1 MKRYDTLP
9 EGLRGVYLRVMC
21 SLGNQLTARGAS
33 GIRSAEE
40 LGFLAERVGRIP
52 REGDLGIFSIA
63 KSYRGVFERIAEDD
77 FRSYVVSKRLLQT
90 RVVGFDGV
98 VASVDVLDLSGFD
111 ESEEVDDS
119 VAGCDV
125 DDGFEDVET
134 VEDTDTDEDED
145 SLDFEDVEEEE
156 DNSLDFED
164 VEEDEDEDGLDFEDV
179 EEDEDEDGLDF
190 EDVEEEEEDEDEDG
204 GDLDFEDVE
213 EDEDEDGDG
222 LDFEDV
228 EEDEDNSLDFEDVE
242 EDEDGDNLD
251 FEDVEEDEDEDNSL
265 DFEDVDEDEDENS
278 LDFEDVDEDE
288 DNSLDFED
296 DDAEDASNSQS
307 SRTVGT
313 SSRGDT
319 RRRPAAQQA
328 PTPGIRKD
336 WSRIR
341 GVEGNESME
350 TVLSGVESLF
360 SKLRGR
366 RS

>member
-9 EGLRGVYLRVMC
+9 EGLRGVYLRVMR

-119 VAGCDV
+119 VSGCDV

-134 VEDTDTDEDED
+134 VEDEEDEDED
-145 SLDFEDVEEEE
+145 GLDFEDVEEEEDNSLDFEDVEEEE

-190 EDVEEEEEDEDEDG
+190 EDVEEEEEDEDED
-204 GDLDFEDVE
+204 E
-213 EDEDEDGDG
+213 DG

-251 FEDVEEDEDEDNSL
+251 FEDVEEDEDEDGL
-265 DFEDVDEDEDENS
+265 DFEDVEEDEDENS

-288 DNSLDFED
+288 NNSLDFED

>member
-9 EGLRGVYLRVMC
+9 EGLRGVYLRVMR

-134 VEDTDTDEDED
+134 VEDEEDEDED
-145 SLDFEDVEEEE
+145 GLDFEDVDEDEEEEDNSLDFEDVEEEE

-164 VEEDEDEDGLDFEDV
+164 VEEEDDEDEDGLDFEDV

-190 EDVEEEEEDEDEDG
+190 EDVEEDEDEDS
-204 GDLDFEDVE
+204 
-213 EDEDEDGDG
+213 

-242 EDEDGDNLD
+242 EDEDGLD

-265 DFEDVDEDEDENS
+265 DFEDVEEDEDENS

-288 DNSLDFED
+288 DSSLDFED

>member
-9 EGLRGVYLRVMC
+9 EGLRGVYLRVMR
-21 SLGNQLTARGAS
+21 SLGNQLTARGTS

-63 KSYRGVFERIAEDD
+63 KSYRWVFERIAEDD

-119 VAGCDV
+119 VSGCDV

-134 VEDTDTDEDED
+134 IEDTDTDEDED
-145 SLDFEDVEEEE
+145 EDGLDFEDVEEEEDNSLDFEDVEEEE

-190 EDVEEEEEDEDEDG
+190 EDVEEEEEDEDED
-204 GDLDFEDVE
+204 E
-213 EDEDEDGDG
+213 DG

-228 EEDEDNSLDFEDVE
+228 EEED
-242 EDEDGDNLD
+242 EDEDGLD

-265 DFEDVDEDEDENS
+265 DFEDVEEDEDENS

>member
-9 EGLRGVYLRVMC
+9 EGLRGVYLRVMR
-21 SLGNQLTARGAS
+21 SLGNQLTARGTS
-33 GIRSAEE
+33 GIRSVEE

-119 VAGCDV
+119 VSGCDV

-134 VEDTDTDEDED
+134 VEDEEDEDED
-145 SLDFEDVEEEE
+145 GLDFEDVEEEE

-164 VEEDEDEDGLDFEDV
+164 VEEDEDEDSLDFEDV
-179 EEDEDEDGLDF
+179 EEDEGEDGLDF
-190 EDVEEEEEDEDEDG
+190 EDVEEEEEDEDEG
-204 GDLDFEDVE
+204 GDGLDFEDVE

-228 EEDEDNSLDFEDVE
+228 EEDEDEDNGLDFEDVE
-242 EDEDGDNLD
+242 EDED
-251 FEDVEEDEDEDNSL
+251 NSL
-265 DFEDVDEDEDENS
+265 DFEGDDV
-278 LDFEDVDEDE
+278 
-288 DNSLDFED
+288 
-296 DDAEDASNSQS
+296 EDAS
-307 SRTVGT
+307 RTVDT
-313 SSRGDT
+313 KSRRAGASKDT

>member
-9 EGLRGVYLRVMC
+9 EGLRGVYLRVMR

-111 ESEEVDDS
+111 ESE
-119 VAGCDV
+119 DV

-134 VEDTDTDEDED
+134 VEDEEDEDED
-145 SLDFEDVEEEE
+145 GLDFEDVEEEEDNSLDFEDVEEEE

-190 EDVEEEEEDEDEDG
+190 EDVEEEEEDEDEDE
-204 GDLDFEDVE
+204 DSLDFEDVE
-213 EDEDEDGDG
+213 EDEDEDG

-228 EEDEDNSLDFEDVE
+228 EEED
-242 EDEDGDNLD
+242 EDEDGLD

-265 DFEDVDEDEDENS
+265 DFEDVEEDEDENS

>member
-9 EGLRGVYLRVMC
+9 EGLRGVYLRVMR

-156 DNSLDFED
+156 DSSLDFEDVEEEEDNSLDFED

-190 EDVEEEEEDEDEDG
+190 EDVEEDEDEDS
-204 GDLDFEDVE
+204 
-213 EDEDEDGDG
+213 

-242 EDEDGDNLD
+242 EDEDGLD

-265 DFEDVDEDEDENS
+265 DFEDVEEDEDENS

>member
-9 EGLRGVYLRVMC
+9 EGLRGVYLRVMR
-21 SLGNQLTARGAS
+21 SLGNQLTARGTS

-119 VAGCDV
+119 VSGCDV

-134 VEDTDTDEDED
+134 VEDEEDEDED
-145 SLDFEDVEEEE
+145 GLDFEDVEEEE

-190 EDVEEEEEDEDEDG
+190 EDVEEEEEDEDEDEDG
-204 GDLDFEDVE
+204 LDFEDVEEEAKEEGEDGLDFEDVEEDEDDLDFEDVE

-228 EEDEDNSLDFEDVE
+228 EEDEDN
-242 EDEDGDNLD
+242 GLD
-251 FEDVEEDEDEDNSL
+251 FEDVEEDEDEDNGL
-265 DFEDVDEDEDENS
+265 DFEDVE
-278 LDFEDVDEDE
+278 EDE
-288 DNSLDFED
+288 DNPLDFEGD
-296 DDAEDASNSQS
+296 DVEDAS
-307 SRTVGT
+307 RTVDT
-313 SSRGDT
+313 KSRRAGASKDT

>member
-9 EGLRGVYLRVMC
+9 EGLRGVYLRVMR
-21 SLGNQLTARGAS
+21 SLGNQLTARGTS

-134 VEDTDTDEDED
+134 VEDEEDEDED
-145 SLDFEDVEEEE
+145 NLDFEDVEEEEDNSLDFEDVEEEE

-179 EEDEDEDGLDF
+179 EEEEDSSLDFEDVEEEDEDGDEDSLDFEDVEEDEDEDGLDF
-190 EDVEEEEEDEDEDG
+190 EDVEEEDEDEDG
-204 GDLDFEDVE
+204 
-213 EDEDEDGDG
+213 
-222 LDFEDV
+222 
-228 EEDEDNSLDFEDVE
+228 
-242 EDEDGDNLD
+242 LD

-265 DFEDVDEDEDENS
+265 DFEDVEEDEDENS

-296 DDAEDASNSQS
+296 DDAEDSSNSQS

>member
-9 EGLRGVYLRVMC
+9 EGLRGVYLRVMR

-63 KSYRGVFERIAEDD
+63 KSYRWVFERIAEDD

-134 VEDTDTDEDED
+134 VEDEEDEDED
-145 SLDFEDVEEEE
+145 GLDFEDVEEKE

-190 EDVEEEEEDEDEDG
+190 EDVEEEDEDEDE
-204 GDLDFEDVE
+204 
-213 EDEDEDGDG
+213 DG

-242 EDEDGDNLD
+242 EEEEDEDEDGLD
-251 FEDVEEDEDEDNSL
+251 FEDVEEDEDED
-265 DFEDVDEDEDENS
+265 NS

>member
-9 EGLRGVYLRVMC
+9 EGLRGVYLRVMR
-21 SLGNQLTARGAS
+21 SLGNQLTARGTS
-33 GIRSAEE
+33 GIRSVEE

-119 VAGCDV
+119 VSGCDV

-134 VEDTDTDEDED
+134 VEDEEDEDED
-145 SLDFEDVEEEE
+145 GLDFEDVEEEE

-179 EEDEDEDGLDF
+179 EEDEDEDSLDF
-190 EDVEEEEEDEDEDG
+190 EDVEEEEEDEDEG
-204 GDLDFEDVE
+204 GDGLDFEDVE

-228 EEDEDNSLDFEDVE
+228 EEDEDEDN
-242 EDEDGDNLD
+242 GLD
-251 FEDVEEDEDEDNSL
+251 FEDVEEDEDEDNGL
-265 DFEDVDEDEDENS
+265 DFEDVE
-278 LDFEDVDEDE
+278 EDE
-288 DNSLDFED
+288 DNSLDFEGD
-296 DDAEDASNSQS
+296 DVEDAS
-307 SRTVGT
+307 RTVDT
-313 SSRGDT
+313 KSRRAGASKDT